1 MKDKSMLIEE
11 LLVNLQNPE
20 ASIRYKAREGLRDAL
35 GITPEEI
42 KALEEAVNDPDPEVA
57 DAARRA
63 LEVLQPST
71 PSPELVPSE
80 PAKISLI
87 ETSAAQSLPG
97 EHLSWIQV
105 WIKAITEPHVASFQ
119 QILDDPAARMT
130 RGLIWLFTVSL
141 IYALISMLVS
151 FISYQRFSDYGL
163 GTETDYSIL
172 LILCGTPIIAI
183 ITMVGYLLSSAIF
196 NLIARLLGGEGN
208 FEKLVYITSAFISPM
223 LLITGVIAFIPIVN
237 LLSYLT
243 GIYTLVLYVVAFMTV
258 YKFSTGKAILAYFLP
273 TIVACIIFAG
283 SIIVLVPVLAN
294 LSQ

>member
-1 MKDKSMLIEE
+1 M
-11 LLVNLQNPE
+11 
-20 ASIRYKAREGLRDAL
+20 
-35 GITPEEI
+35 
-42 KALEEAVNDPDPEVA
+42 
-57 DAARRA
+57 
-63 LEVLQPST
+63 
-71 PSPELVPSE
+71 
-80 PAKISLI
+80 
-87 ETSAAQSLPG
+87 PG

-105 WIKAITEPHVASFQ
+105 WIKAITEPRVASFQ
-119 QILDDPAARMT
+119 QILDDPDARMT

-141 IYALISMLVS
+141 IYALISMLVIG
-151 FISYQRFSDYGL
+151 FISYQGFSDYGL
-163 GTETDYSIL
+163 GTETGYGIL

-183 ITMVGYLLSSAIF
+183 FTMAGYLLSSAIF

-237 LLSYLT
+237 LLSCLT

-273 TIVACIIFAG
+273 TIVACIIFAC

-294 LSQ
+294 LTQ